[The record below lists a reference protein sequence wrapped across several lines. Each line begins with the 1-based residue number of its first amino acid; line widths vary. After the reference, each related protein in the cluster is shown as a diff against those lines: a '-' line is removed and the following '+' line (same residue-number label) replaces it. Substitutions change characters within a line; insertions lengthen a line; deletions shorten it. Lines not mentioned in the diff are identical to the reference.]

1 MKASLVVHSVVDPE
15 RVKLRV
21 AVVAGFAMFALFLAS
36 WTVHGLTLVT
46 EEAANPIRKVVTLL
60 QVRPLALL

>member
-1 MKASLVVHSVVDPE
+1 
-15 RVKLRV
+15 
-21 AVVAGFAMFALFLAS
+21 MFALFLAS